1 MGAKSENRTQG
12 SVVILRLLLF
22 MLLLGILHPSTVFS
36 QEANEAETIQDDS
49 VTEIVFQ
56 ESVAEGE
63 VVPQGEVIETV
74 VLPPPREPRA
84 SVYSDEHQ
92 QIPVMQFH
100 GEYFDPSGMCSMGP
114 LSEET
119 VQSVRSR
126 MSSSVNMGFRC
137 FIMRVDWLAIEP
149 EPNRVDAA
157 KVHELLQYANEIGL
171 RVIISLELS
180 RAPAWFFRGE
190 AGSGRVM
197 VSYLVDPEQERARGN
212 DGDLRWSNGSGIPI
226 YHHPDTIRAMTRI
239 IDSIYNSVKDEPALI
254 GWLLNGPNTF
264 AYPGGGRNG
273 VVGICDYSPYTVNR
287 FYEATGT
294 PLVAYPLA
302 RYSQGS
308 WDQRAEFRIFNSL
321 RLAWKREAFDAVIDS
336 FSARG
341 NQHLLLVGM
350 DPVLNYRND
359 NGYIH
364 LVQIPD
370 TARQMLRDDVN
381 GVVINFRLSSE
392 SFLAENTRSE
402 TSAMHLSLTINQV
415 VRNGRLAIVLV
426 EADVENP
433 PSVYDIEHIAYMIKA
448 SGAYPIWCS
457 GFIQRHGHRWS
468 WAEEVAI
475 ERTQPLSLLPPP
487 KRLRRGDV
495 AILDL
500 PQFYSM
506 FYAGRNGSLPLA
518 LTQLSIHQRTGVL
531 VELIGSYEV
540 MRQGSILNNYSNVVY
555 LIPELLTQE
564 SAKSWI
570 DPMTQLQLAGFRD
583 SGGTIE
589 TIDPLLL
596 NQYVLDNFRSTEI
609 DEHVRL
615 RYFRCGAIADLLN
628 GADAFI
634 VANDPYVFIRI
645 NSLAGTRWIDIKVA
659 GWPEANLAS
668 VDLINIPSGE
678 PVQSGVVSN
687 NISFKYGPTQN
698 AADLFILT
706 DDYAPVAQL
715 FENRRVSVAMSQQSR
730 HMRRSV
736 PAALLL
742 AALLAVTLIWMT
754 FQSQQRSLLQ
764 AAELVDRSRKIE
776 PLDILDQPEVMAF
789 YKQYIHSDE
798 EPDESGKGKG
808 GNKKPEGNAG
818 E

>member
-1 MGAKSENRTQG
+1 MGAMTENRTTI
-12 SVVILRLLLF
+12 SALILRLLLF
-22 MLLLGILHPSTVFS
+22 VVLLGILHPSTVFS
-36 QEANEAETIQDDS
+36 QEAGNEEATQDDIAAES
-49 VTEIVFQ
+49 PFQ
-56 ESVAEGE
+56 ESAPDGE
-63 VVPQGEVIETV
+63 IIPQGQVIETI
-74 VLPPPREPRA
+74 VLPPPRIPRA
-84 SVYSDEHQ
+84 SIYSDERQ
-92 QIPVMQFH
+92 QIPVMQVR
-100 GEYFDPSGMCSMGP
+100 GEYFDPSGMCSTGL

-119 VQSVRSR
+119 TQSIRSS
-126 MSSSVNMGFRC
+126 MSSAAYMGFRC
-137 FIMRVDWLAIEP
+137 FILRVDWPAIEP

-171 RVIISLELS
+171 KVIISLELS

-190 AGSGRVM
+190 TGSGRVM
-197 VSYLVDPEQERARGN
+197 VSYLVDPEQETARGN

-254 GWLLNGPNTF
+254 GWLLSGPNTL

-321 RLAWKREAFDAVIDS
+321 RLAWKREAFDSILES
-336 FSARG
+336 FRARG
-341 NQHLLLVGM
+341 NQHLLFVEM

-359 NGYIH
+359 NGYLH

-370 TARQMLRDDVN
+370 TSRQMLRDEVD
-381 GVVINFRLSSE
+381 GVVVNFRLSSE

-402 TSAMHLSLTINQV
+402 TSAMHLSLTLNQV
-415 VRNGRLAIVLV
+415 LRNRRLAIVLV

-433 PSVYDIEHIAYMIKA
+433 PSVYDIQHIAYMIKA
-448 SGAYPIWCS
+448 SGAYPVWCS

-500 PQFYSM
+500 PLFYSM
-506 FYAGRNGSLPLA
+506 FYAGRNASLPLA

-531 VELIGSYEV
+531 VELVGSYEV
-540 MRQGSILNNYSNVVY
+540 MRQGSILNNYSNIVY

-589 TIDPLLL
+589 TIDRMLL
-596 NQYVLDNFRSTEI
+596 NQYVLDNFRSPEI
-609 DEHVRL
+609 DEHLRSRYL
-615 RYFRCGAIADLLN
+615 RYGAMADLLN
-628 GADAFI
+628 GTDAFI

-678 PVQSGVVSN
+678 PIQSGVVSSN
-687 NISFKYGPTQN
+687 LSFKYGPTQN
-698 AADLFILT
+698 AADLYILT
-706 DDYAPVAQL
+706 DDYAPVARL
-715 FENRRVSVAMSQQSR
+715 FENRRVSVAMTQQSR
-730 HMRRSV
+730 HMRRSI

-754 FQSQQRSLLQ
+754 FQSRQRSLLQ

-776 PLDILDQPEVMAF
+776 PIDILDQPEVMAF

-798 EPDESGKGKG
+798 EPGDLGNGNGS
-808 GNKKPEGNAG
+808 NKKPEGNVG
-818 E
+818 K

>member
-1 MGAKSENRTQG
+1 MSAKSGYRIPV
-12 SVVILRLLLF
+12 SMAILRLLVF
-22 MLLLGILHPSTVFS
+22 VLLLGMLSPSTVFS
-36 QEANEAETIQDDS
+36 QEASEGGAAGDNS
-49 VTEIVFQ
+49 VTELEFPG
-56 ESVAEGE
+56 SVAGE
-63 VVPQGEVIETV
+63 EVAPPGQVIETV
-74 VLPPPREPRA
+74 VLPPPQVPRA
-84 SVYSDEHQ
+84 SIYSDVNQ
-92 QIPVMQFH
+92 QIPVMQVQ
-100 GEYFDPSGMCSMGP
+100 GQYFDPSGMCSMGP

-119 VQSVRSR
+119 TQSVRSK
-126 MSSSVNMGFRC
+126 MTATANMGFRC
-137 FIMRVDWLAIEP
+137 FLLRVDWLAIEP
-149 EPNRVDAA
+149 EPNRVDDA

-171 RVIISLELS
+171 KVIISLELS
-180 RAPAWFFRGE
+180 RAPAWFFHGE
-190 AGSGRVM
+190 TGSGRVM

-226 YHHPDTIRAMTRI
+226 YYHPDTIRAMIRI
-239 IDSIYNSVKDEPALI
+239 VDSIYNSVRDEPALI
-254 GWLLNGPNTF
+254 GWFLNGPDTF

-273 VVGICDYSPYTVNR
+273 VVGICDYSPYSVNR

-294 PLVAYPLA
+294 PLMVYPLA

-308 WDQRAEFRIFNSL
+308 WDQRAEFRIFDTL
-321 RLAWKREAFDAVIDS
+321 RLSWKREAFDAVVES
-336 FSARG
+336 FRARG
-341 NQHLLLVGM
+341 NKHLLFVGM
-350 DPVLNYRND
+350 DPVLDYRND
-359 NGYIH
+359 NGYLH

-370 TARQMLRDDVN
+370 TARQMLRDEVN
-381 GVVINFRLSSE
+381 GVVINFRLASN
-392 SFLAENTRSE
+392 SFLAENTRTE

-415 VRNGRLAIVLV
+415 VRNGRLAIVLI
-426 EADVENP
+426 EADVDNP
-433 PSVYDIEHIAYMIKA
+433 PSVYDIQHIAYMIKA

-468 WAEEVAI
+468 WAEKIAI

-506 FYAGRNGSLPLA
+506 FYAGRNASLPLA
-518 LTQLSIHQRTGVL
+518 LTELSIHQRTGVL
-531 VELIGSYEV
+531 VELVSSYEI
-540 MRQGSILNNYSNVVY
+540 MRRGSVLNDYSNIVY
-555 LIPELLTQE
+555 LVPELLTQE
-564 SAKSWI
+564 NAKSWI
-570 DPMTQLQLAGFRD
+570 DPVTQLQLAGFRD

-589 TIDPLLL
+589 AVDPLLL
-596 NQYVLDNFRSTEI
+596 NQYVLDDYVSPEI
-609 DEHVRL
+609 DEHVRARYL
-615 RYFRCGAIADLLN
+615 RYGAAADLMN

-645 NSLAGTRWIDIKVA
+645 NSLSGTRWIDIKIS
-659 GWPEANLAS
+659 GWPETNLAS

-678 PVQSGVVSN
+678 PVQSAVASN

-698 AADLFILT
+698 AAELYILT
-706 DDYAPVAQL
+706 DDYAPVARL
-715 FENRRVSVAMSQQSR
+715 FENRRVSVAMTQQSR
-730 HMRRSV
+730 QMRRSV

-776 PLDILDQPEVMAF
+776 PIDILDQPEVMAF
-789 YKQYIHSDE
+789 YRQYIHTDE
-798 EPDESGKGKG
+798 EPGKKRKREGK
-808 GNKKPEGNAG
+808 NKKPEGHAG